1 MTKIQVRRDS
11 ATNWTNA
18 NPTLGNGEIGFE
30 TDTLKVKIG
39 NGSTAWTS
47 LAYAKVGTA
56 DKIVASGV
64 ERRFFVGSSS
74 PSGASSG
81 DIWIKTA

>member
-1 MTKIQVRRDS
+1 MTKIQVRRAT

-18 NPTLGNGEIGFE
+18 NPTLGAGEVGFE
-30 TDTLKVKIG
+30 TDTLKVKVG

>member
-1 MTKIQVRRDS
+1 VTKIQVRRDS

>member
-39 NGSTAWTS
+39 NGSTAWAS

>member
-1 MTKIQVRRDS
+1 VTKIQVRRDS

-30 TDTLKVKIG
+30 TDTLKAKIG